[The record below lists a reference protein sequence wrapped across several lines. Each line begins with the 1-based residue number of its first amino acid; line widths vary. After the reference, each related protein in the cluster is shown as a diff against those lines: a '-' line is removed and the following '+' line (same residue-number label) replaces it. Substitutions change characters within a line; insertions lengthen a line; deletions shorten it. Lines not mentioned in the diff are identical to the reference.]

1 MRNLSPWRILALLM
15 SLTVM
20 FICPLPGANAA
31 HVKKFLQT
39 YQPQLLKENKDR
51 RIEDIIRD
59 AHRCRH
65 NGSIDSAAA
74 YYSIAAG
81 GYSESLDEKD
91 KRQCAIAA
99 VNLGYIL
106 LGWEMDP
113 SAAYPWLI
121 KADSIAKAYGFEDI
135 RTSVKSNLGRMYF
148 DYNNYPK
155 AANYLREVLSEVM
168 EQKTDKYF
176 GMSLIDFTASA
187 LFGQEQMLK
196 GAFADEVIRYKLD
209 DRLPLA
215 SYAAALRTAIDRY
228 NGGDPA
234 EAAAIMMKSRN
245 LIDIDS
251 ERDLYYVMH
260 AIITGKFL
268 MAAGNYERATALL
281 SDELT
286 SAKSEGYYN
295 LLEKC
300 YSMLIEC
307 ARHSGDSEA
316 ADRYRY
322 KALEIR
328 DSLFNA
334 AGFET
339 VKDIEKAAAIEE
351 LKDKTTAANVRAARQ
366 LRVTMI
372 VLCTALLIAGLL
384 FWLYKSRRKHKG
396 STGDDSGKSIES
408 GDGVAAATAEDAT
421 KPVRHGHREEFGEAC
436 ASESTDEATRELFD
450 RIKAFLESSDSVY
463 SADFSVETLAEGI
476 GSKPKAVSQAI
487 NQIAGMNFNTFI
499 GPVRVEKACK
509 ILSDPEKMKTMTIE
523 SVAESVGYR
532 SRTHFNK
539 VFKEITGQTPS
550 QFARSFIS

>member
-1 MRNLSPWRILALLM
+1 M

-215 SYAAALRTAIDRY
+215 RYASALRTAIDRY
-228 NGGDPA
+228 NDGDPA

-351 LKDKTTAANVRAARQ
+351 LKDKTTAASVRAARQ

-372 VLCTALLIAGLL
+372 ALGAAVLIAGLL

-396 STGDDSGKSIES
+396 STGDYSGKSIES
-408 GDGVAAATAEDAT
+408 GDGGAAAAAEDAT
-421 KPVRHGHREEFGEAC
+421 KPVRHGHREESGEAC
-436 ASESTDEATRELFD
+436 ASESTDEATRELFE

-476 GSKPKAVSQAI
+476 GSRPKAVSQAI

-499 GPVRVEKACK
+499 GPVRVRKACA
-509 ILSDPEKMKTMTIE
+509 ILSDPEKMKTLTIE

-550 QFARSFIS
+550 QFARRSIS

>member
-39 YQPQLLKENKDR
+39 YQRQFIKENEGR
-51 RIEDIIRD
+51 PVADIIRD

-74 YYSIAAG
+74 YYSMAAK
-81 GYSESLDEKD
+81 GYSESLNEKE

-121 KADSIAKAYGFEDI
+121 KADSIAKIYGFEDI

-155 AANYLREVLSEVM
+155 AANYLREVLAEVM

-176 GMSLIDFTASA
+176 GMSLVDFTASA

-196 GAFADEVIRYKLD
+196 GTFADEVINYKLD
-209 DRLPLA
+209 GGLPLA
-215 SYAAALRTAIDRY
+215 RYASALRTAIDRY
-228 NGGDPA
+228 NHGDPA
-234 EAAAIMMKSRN
+234 GAASIMMKSRN

-268 MAAGNYERATALL
+268 MAAGNYGQATALL

-286 SAKSEGYYN
+286 SAKAEGYYN

-307 ARHSGDSEA
+307 ARHSGDSAA

-351 LKDKTTAANVRAARQ
+351 LKDKNTAANVRAARQ
-366 LRVTMI
+366 LRVTMTVFCT
-372 VLCTALLIAGLL
+372 VLLVAGLL
-384 FWLYKSRRKHKG
+384 FWLYKSRRKRKDVG
-396 STGDDSGKSIES
+396 GDNHGLYPES
-408 GDGVAAATAEDAT
+408 GDGSKSVAVEDTT
-421 KPVRHGHREEFGEAC
+421 KPLRREHRED
-436 ASESTDEATRELFD
+436 SEETRVSELPDEATLELFE

-476 GSKPKAVSQAI
+476 GSRPKAVSQAI

-499 GPVRVEKACK
+499 GPVRVRRACT
-509 ILSDPEKMKTMTIE
+509 ILSDPEKMKTLTIE

-550 QFARSFIS
+550 QFARRSMS

>member
-1 MRNLSPWRILALLM
+1 M

-39 YQPQLLKENKDR
+39 HQPQLLKENKDR
-51 RIEDIIRD
+51 QIEDIIRD

-65 NGSIDSAAA
+65 KGSIDSAAA

-155 AANYLREVLSEVM
+155 ATNYLREVLSEVM

-215 SYAAALRTAIDRY
+215 RYADALRTAIDRY
-228 NGGDPA
+228 NHGDPA
-234 EAAAIMMKSRN
+234 GAASIMMKSRN

-372 VLCTALLIAGLL
+372 VLCAALLIAGLL

-408 GDGVAAATAEDAT
+408 GDGGAAAAAEDAT
-421 KPVRHGHREEFGEAC
+421 KPVRHGHREESGEAC
-436 ASESTDEATRELFD
+436 ASESTDEATLELFE

-476 GSKPKAVSQAI
+476 GSRPKAVSQAI

-499 GPVRVEKACK
+499 GPVRVKKACA
-509 ILSDPEKMKTMTIE
+509 ILSDPEKMKTLTIE

-550 QFARSFIS
+550 QFARRSIS